1 MHDSMLRSRALAGAA
16 IYHSASG
23 RDGRAD
29 PFKRFK
35 PFFIGMNAAV
45 SAAVALLFLLMSQ
58 TDDLGRKASLSLAGV
73 LVTSVTAICMSTG
86 FLVYGAVSWLLCCPD
101 GKVACG

>member
-1 MHDSMLRSRALAGAA
+1 MAAFACTGAA

-58 TDDLGRKASLSLAGV
+58 TEDLGRKASLSLAGV

-86 FLVYGAVSWLLCCPD
+86 FLVYGAKFAVVRPALPVLA
-101 GKVACG
+101 GIVAC